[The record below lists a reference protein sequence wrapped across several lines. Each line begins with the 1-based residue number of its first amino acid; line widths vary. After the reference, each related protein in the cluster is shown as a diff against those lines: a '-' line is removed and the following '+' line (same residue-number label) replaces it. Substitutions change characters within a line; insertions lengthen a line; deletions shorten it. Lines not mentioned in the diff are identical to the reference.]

1 MGLGI
6 IGNKPDR
13 EVTLF
18 SLQKVE
24 DILTKIMVISLT
36 KNNKEEDIVAQLSHH
51 HRIIKKVLISNIITI
66 VSWASQCREMRQT
79 FKEMVIIQD
88 TTSKASKEIKTVD
101 QIVVI
106 ANKVISKTA
115 EVIGKIAN
123 KITGKTT
130 IVIDKILINIM

>member
-24 DILTKIMVISLT
+24 DILTKIMVISLK
-36 KNNKEEDIVAQLSHH
+36 KNSKEEDIVAQLSH